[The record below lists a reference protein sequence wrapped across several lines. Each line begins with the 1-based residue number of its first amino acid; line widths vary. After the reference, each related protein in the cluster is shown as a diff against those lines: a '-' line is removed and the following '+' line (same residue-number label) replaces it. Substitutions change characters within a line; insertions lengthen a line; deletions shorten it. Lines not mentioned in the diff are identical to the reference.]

1 MRQVNK
7 RSPTGLGS
15 KKSQSNKQKK
25 GGAASIELL
34 AALAKS
40 AMIQIVDPDL
50 SELAE
55 ADQAKL
61 DILEAEWKRDGTAA
75 FDHLRDNDFLA
86 YFRIIAALTPKA
98 IGAALEEG
106 LLETGM
112 TYHEFLAACLKTV
125 QQRG

>member
-1 MRQVNK
+1 MQQVNK
-7 RSPTGLGS
+7 RSPTALGS
-15 KKSQSNKQKK
+15 KKRQSNKQK
-25 GGAASIELL
+25 GGTTSVEVL

-40 AMIQIVDPDL
+40 AKIQIVDPEL

-55 ADQAKL
+55 GDQAKI

-98 IGAALEEG
+98 IGAALEQE

-112 TYHEFLAACLKTV
+112 TFHEFLAACLKTV